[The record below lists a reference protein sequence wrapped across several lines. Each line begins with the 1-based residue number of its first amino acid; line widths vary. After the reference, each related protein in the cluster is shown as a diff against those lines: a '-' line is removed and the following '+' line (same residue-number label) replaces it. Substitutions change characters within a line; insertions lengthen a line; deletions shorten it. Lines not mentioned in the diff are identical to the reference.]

1 MALIPGSVRV
11 GGFIAPTDSE
21 DTYPVTDPTYGL
33 GGLRTVNNTTARDSI
48 PASRREEGMLVYVIG
63 DQKYYQ
69 LLGGTTDAYWTEFTG
84 ATGSFSGII
93 IAGPTFSVSGVSSLE
108 FVEGTNVTI
117 GVTGSGITGYINIS
131 VTEILGGTFS

>member
-21 DTYPVTDPTYGL
+21 DTYAVTDPTYGL

-84 ATGSFSGII
+84 GATASFIVT
-93 IAGPTFSVSGVSSLE
+93 GPTFSVSGVSSLE
-108 FVEGTNVTI
+108 FVEGNNVTI

-131 VTEILGGTFS
+131 VNEILGGTFA